1 MSAANTHV
9 NSSYPRRYCAK
20 HMAESAL
27 RKEVFAARRIL
38 AKQDAYPEDLV
49 RKAKTFLDEVER
61 RPHGNQ
67 QG

>member
-1 MSAANTHV
+1 MSAAKTHV

-20 HMAESAL
+20 HLVESAF

-38 AKQDAYPEDLV
+38 AKPDAYPEDLV

-61 RPHGNQ
+61 RPNGNQ